1 MFQYISCYSLSD
13 TMRGEISMLNKFQY
27 ISCYSL
33 SNKEIEHVSGEVM
46 FQYISCYSLSWNK
59 VFRLEENISFNTSHV
74 TLYQRL
80 VHQNDCNALVSI
92 HLMLLFI
99 CIWQKITGYYYQV
112 SIHLM
117 LLFITDFRVI
127 IDILIASF
135 NTSHVT
141 LYQVI
146 SDFEVFSLVSFNTSH
161 VTLYPRARS
170 SRVKVNQF
178 QYISC
183 YSLSAI

>member
-1 MFQYISCYSLSD
+1 MESEDLMIFEVSIHLMLLFIHHREFQFKASLYVSIHLMLLFISFWAGWLFWRSLVSIHLMLLFIRDHMDLPNIRARFQYISCYSLSD

-99 CIWQKITGYYYQV
+99 AR
-112 SIHLM
+112 
-117 LLFITDFRVI
+117 FI
-127 IDILIASF
+127 
-135 NTSHVT
+135 
-141 LYQVI
+141 I
-146 SDFEVFSLVSFNTSH
+146 SKDS
-161 VTLYPRARS
+161 P
-170 SRVKVNQF
+170 
-178 QYISC
+178 
-183 YSLSAI
+183 

>member
-1 MFQYISCYSLSD
+1 MLLFIRDHMDLPNIRARFQYISCYSLSVQIPVCFLAKSMFQYISCYSLSD

-99 CIWQKITGYYYQV
+99 AR
-112 SIHLM
+112 
-117 LLFITDFRVI
+117 FI
-127 IDILIASF
+127 
-135 NTSHVT
+135 
-141 LYQVI
+141 I
-146 SDFEVFSLVSFNTSH
+146 SKDS
-161 VTLYPRARS
+161 P
-170 SRVKVNQF
+170 
-178 QYISC
+178 
-183 YSLSAI
+183 